1 MLFDALG
8 IGGRYI
14 SIIMAN
20 PGAISRRQ
28 TNKLC
33 EVSDRIIWNATSASP
48 ATDLATQ
55 ALCADSCLTQ
65 TVVLNAPSGDNLD
78 ELREMCDGIRIEDY
92 PFIEAM
98 LFANLIVD
106 DNGKVVAAP
115 RLGTN
120 ATVQGGP
127 RGETEVSGGVDRRGG
142 LELQLVLVVIAWLA
156 SGFLFFPGLGLVF

>member
-1 MLFDALG
+1 M
-8 IGGRYI
+8 
-14 SIIMAN
+14 
-20 PGAISRRQ
+20 
-28 TNKLC
+28 
-33 EVSDRIIWNATSASP
+33 SDRIIWNATSASP

-78 ELREMCDGIRIEDY
+78 ELREMCDGISIEGY

-98 LFANLIVD
+98 LFANLVVD
-106 DNGKVVAAP
+106 DNGTVVAVPP

-127 RGETEVSGGVDRRGG
+127 GEEVELSSSGGVDRRRG
-142 LELQLVLVVIAWLA
+142 LELQLVLVVMAWLA
-156 SGFLFFPGLGLVF
+156 SSFLFFPGLGLVF